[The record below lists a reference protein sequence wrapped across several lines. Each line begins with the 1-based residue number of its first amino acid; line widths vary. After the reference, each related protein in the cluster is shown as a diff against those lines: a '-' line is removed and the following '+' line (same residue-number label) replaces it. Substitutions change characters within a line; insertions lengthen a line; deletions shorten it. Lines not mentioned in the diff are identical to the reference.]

1 MPFMFMMLMTM
12 LWSWPA
18 SDARPF
24 RALYSGSGRLNLEF
38 DVCYQTHYLG
48 LGAAGGQTAVQRAI
62 PRMCERLTGPCFTG
76 TGPRNFRV
84 VGLRSRYFI
93 SKIHGC
99 LVS

>member
-1 MPFMFMMLMTM
+1 MPFMFVVMPM
-12 LWSWPA
+12 LWFWLA
-18 SDARPF
+18 SDAPPF

-38 DVCYQTHYLG
+38 DVTKPIILG
-48 LGAAGGQTAVQRAI
+48 WVLLVDKLQRAI
-62 PRMCERLTGPCFTG
+62 PRMCDGLTGPCFTG